1 MIIPVHT
8 RVQVNKMGTYTLLLG
23 GSNVGRI
30 TGVNLQKDNSA
41 ICMKFLRVTFRKRIK
56 DVLKD

>member
-1 MIIPVHT
+1 
-8 RVQVNKMGTYTLLLG
+8 MGTYTLLLG